1 MKQLRNQ
8 GQGTVGAWFRGLMGM
23 GVTVIIFVV
32 MDRVIWN
39 EDKSGIAGAMN
50 KSLGLDLGSTVI
62 TTLKTSWY
70 LWPVILM
77 FGWMLYMI
85 IYSIIRE
92 PSEGT
97 I

>member
-1 MKQLRNQ
+1 
-8 GQGTVGAWFRGLMGM
+8 MGM